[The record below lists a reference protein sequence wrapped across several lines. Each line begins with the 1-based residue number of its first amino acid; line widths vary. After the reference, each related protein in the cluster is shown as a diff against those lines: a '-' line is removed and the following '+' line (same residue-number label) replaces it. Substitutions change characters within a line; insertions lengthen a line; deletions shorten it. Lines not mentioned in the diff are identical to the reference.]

1 MNREQ
6 LECIGIKDRTGTE
19 IRNGDVFEYEN
30 TYVIRKDAETREFNI
45 YEYENQVEY
54 GVDEE
59 PYFILVGIYSIK
71 DDEIDLT
78 QDQIK
83 GNIFIDYKEMLNQIH
98 EEEDE

>member
-1 MNREQ
+1 MTREQ
-6 LECIGIKDRTGTE
+6 LECVGIKDRTGTE

-30 TYVIRKDAETREFNI
+30 TYIIFKDAETRKFEI

-59 PYFILVGIYSIK
+59 PYFICVGIYPL
-71 DDEIDLT
+71 DTDEIDLT

-83 GNIFIDYKEMLNQIH
+83 GNVFVDYKELLQQIH
-98 EEEDE
+98 DEEE